1 MRPVHGY
8 VWALIFRSV
17 AYDDVESVAYD
28 DVEHVSFTR
37 MFLNNPRA
45 FLRRLYDD

>member
-17 AYDDVESVAYD
+17 AYDE
-28 DVEHVSFTR
+28 VEHVSFTR

-45 FLRRLYDD
+45 FLRRL